1 MNKKITVFNPSTS
14 VLKSLD
20 AADDTHFYVGD
31 FVIDVSG
38 SAGKAEET
46 GGVLIGYITR
56 EQEVKAGQSVEYE
69 SGYILLPAGT
79 GTLEINKEATI
90 NGVTGVVDATGGNTG
105 AVVRGFQ
112 SGQVMV
118 EVGNLIVSDN

>member
-1 MNKKITVFNPSTS
+1 MNKKITVFKPSTS

-20 AADDTHFYVGD
+20 VASDTHFYVGD

-38 SAGKAEET
+38 SAGKAEAT
-46 GGVLIGYITR
+46 GGALLGFVTR
-56 EQEVKAGQSVEYE
+56 EQDLKEGQDVEYE
-69 SGYILLPAGT
+69 SGYILLPIGT

-112 SGQVMV
+112 SGKVMV
-118 EVGNLIVSDN
+118 EVGNLIVSGD